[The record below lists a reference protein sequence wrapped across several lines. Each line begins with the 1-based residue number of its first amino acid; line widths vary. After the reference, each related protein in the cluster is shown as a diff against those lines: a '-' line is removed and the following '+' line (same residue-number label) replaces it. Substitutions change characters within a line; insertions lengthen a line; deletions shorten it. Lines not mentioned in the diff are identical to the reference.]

1 MHGRTR
7 ISLIVVCAASL
18 ATSGATSSRSGE
30 LGAPQGAP
38 PAPMPAIR
46 AIIAAMQEH
55 PVVALGESHN
65 LQEAGDFYVRLVRS
79 DRFARAADDVVVEFG
94 NARYQGVIDR
104 YVNGRSVAPTE
115 LRRVWQ
121 DTTQVGAWDAP
132 MYRRFFAAVRSGNAQ
147 RPRSERIRILL
158 ADPPIDW
165 ARVTSKAQVD
175 AFLRRREQFMAHV
188 IERSVLARGDR
199 AVVIAGLAHVE
210 RSATPPKA
218 LDVTQL
224 IDRAYPSAVWVVGIH
239 MGFPKP
245 AWESAIS
252 DWTVPSIA
260 SLQGTWIGLLPNG
273 DGLAQDALNA
283 MLYLGAPDAL
293 HVSVPLP
300 STYVRNDYW
309 KTLKQRWPLGV
320 GGSFSASK
328 LFDPFRNA
336 GYPGLFSRADIANL
350 EAFAECMR
358 QNDVESFPNPQFG
371 YDSVGYTAASLA
383 QAHKDPDFP
392 SAFKACSSLLSG

>member
-1 MHGRTR
+1 MDGRTR
-7 ISLIVVCAASL
+7 MTLIAVCAVSL
-18 ATSGATSSRSGE
+18 ATFGATFGPSGALR
-30 LGAPQGAP
+30 APQGDP
-38 PAPMPAIR
+38 PAPVPAIR

-79 DRFARAADDVVVEFG
+79 DRFARAVDDIVVEFG
-94 NARYQGVIDR
+94 NARYQRVIDR
-104 YVNGRSVAPTE
+104 YVNGRSVPPTE

-132 MYRRFFAAVRSGNAQ
+132 MYRRFFAAVRSGNAK
-147 RPRSERIRILL
+147 RPRSERIRVLL

-165 ARVTSKAQVD
+165 ARVTSKTQVD
-175 AFLRRREQFMAHV
+175 NFLRRREQFMAHV
-188 IERSVLARGDR
+188 VEREVLARGDR
-199 AVVIAGLAHVE
+199 AVIIAGLAHVE
-210 RSATPPKA
+210 RSANPPKA
-218 LDVTQL
+218 PDVTQL
-224 IDRAYPSAVWVVGIH
+224 VDRTYPNAVWVVGIH

-245 AWESAIS
+245 AWENAIS

-260 SLQGTWIGLLPNG
+260 PLEGTWIGLLPKG

-328 LFDPFRNA
+328 LFDPFRSA
-336 GYPGLFSRADIANL
+336 GYPGLFSKADIAQL
-350 EAFAECMR
+350 EGFAVCMR

-371 YDSVGYTAASLA
+371 YDSVGYSAASLE
-383 QAHKDPDFP
+383 QAHQDPDFP
-392 SAFKACSSLLSG
+392 RAFKACSSLLGS